1 LAIARENQGLSTE
14 SDILFRAGFRP
25 SQELMTSEQPRIEPE
40 GHLPIRSPPDARW
53 RRCPGRKGPTLIL
66 KSQAF
71 KPFKITGLGFLVKSD
86 KEVDTLADKQ
96 AILSELEN
104 GVKGLQQEVAVAAA
118 RKAVAAGVSPVEAI
132 ENGLA
137 RGIREVGEK
146 FARKEMFVV
155 ELIYAATIMEEA
167 IKILEP
173 ELKKSKEKRH
183 AVGTVV
189 LGTVAGDIHDIGK
202 NLVRIMLEAGGFEVH
217 DMGKDAAT
225 ESFVSKSQEVGASLV
240 GASSLMTTTVSVQKE
255 IVDALRSA
263 GVNAPVMV
271 GGAAVSEEWAKEIG
285 AHYSQD
291 AGSAVETAKQLL
303 GKGG

>member
-1 LAIARENQGLSTE
+1 
-14 SDILFRAGFRP
+14 
-25 SQELMTSEQPRIEPE
+25 M
-40 GHLPIRSPPDARW
+40 
-53 RRCPGRKGPTLIL
+53 
-66 KSQAF
+66 
-71 KPFKITGLGFLVKSD
+71 GFLVKSD

-96 AILSELEN
+96 TILNELEN
-104 GVKGLQQEVAVAAA
+104 GVKGLQQEAAVEAAK
-118 RKAVAAGVSPVEAI
+118 KALAAGVSPVEAI

-137 RGIREVGEK
+137 KGIREVGEK

-167 IKILEP
+167 IKVLEP
-173 ELKKSKEKRH
+173 ELKRSKEKRH

-217 DMGKDAAT
+217 DIGKDAPTDA
-225 ESFVSKSQEVGASLV
+225 FVSKSREVNASVV

-255 IVDALRSA
+255 VVDALRTA
-263 GVNAPVMV
+263 GIKAPLMV
-271 GGAAVSEEWAKEIG
+271 GGAAVSEEWANEIG

-303 GKGG
+303 GKGA